1 MKTIG
6 EASPASTRV
15 RSGKRWATAD
25 EEHPR
30 QTGPR
35 LRRWVDSIGPAL
47 GWAYRRAQA
56 LPFVKAQIDR
66 TYARILAGAEAELK
80 PYRGR
85 FVTHERLPD
94 AGIGADDILT
104 EMRSIA
110 TEERDRWRQ
119 GYVSGAVYHGD
130 AEHTELLTRVYA
142 LHSQSNPLHAD
153 VWPSASKYEA
163 EIVSMTADLLGGA
176 ARASSTTRVCGTVT
190 SGGTESILLAMKAYR
205 DQARERRG
213 ISEPEIV
220 AAETAHTAFDKA
232 AQYFGIRRVNVPI
245 DSSYRAD
252 VAAMRAAVTK
262 NTIALIA
269 SAPAY
274 PHGVID
280 PVEAIAEVAREHR
293 IGLHVDACLG
303 GFVLPFARELG
314 YPVPPFDFSVPG
326 VTSMSADTHKYGYAS
341 KGTSVVLY
349 AGAELLH
356 HQYFIAT
363 DWPGGLYF
371 SPTLSGSRPGA
382 LSAACWAALVHLGR
396 SGYREATRKILETAA
411 QLRAGIA
418 RIPGL
423 RVLGEPLWVIAF
435 AADGFDIYRVLDAMG
450 RRGWSLNGLHRPA
463 CVHLCV
469 TLRQTEPGVAE
480 RFLSDLE
487 SSVADAR
494 RATPATPGLAPVYG
508 LAGTLPVRGA
518 VADLLRRYVDLLYKP

>member
-1 MKTIG
+1 MFG
-6 EASPASTRV
+6 SLNPV
-15 RSGKRWATAD
+15 L
-25 EEHPR
+25 
-30 QTGPR
+30 GP
-35 LRRWVDSIGPAL
+35 VVTPAL
-47 GWAYRRAQA
+47 TWAYRRARA
-56 LPFVKAQIDR
+56 LPFVKEGIER
-66 TYARILAGAEAELK
+66 TYAQVLSGAEAELR

-85 FVTHERLPD
+85 YTSHERLPD
-94 AGIGADDILT
+94 QGVDATALLA
-104 EMRSIA
+104 EMRDLA
-110 TEERDRWRQ
+110 QNEQARWQ
-119 GYVSGAVYHGD
+119 KGYVSGAVYHGS
-130 AEHTELLTRVYA
+130 AEHVELLSQVYA

-163 EIVSMTADLLGGA
+163 EIVSMTADLLGA
-176 ARASSTTRVCGTVT
+176 SARRSDTDHRVGGTVT

-205 DQARERRG
+205 DHARERRG
-213 ISEPEIV
+213 ITQPEIV
-220 AAETAHTAFDKA
+220 TPETAHTAFDKA
-232 AQYFGIRRVNVPI
+232 AEYFGIRRVNVPV
-245 DSSYRAD
+245 DAAYRAD
-252 VAAMRAAVTK
+252 VGAMRAAITSD
-262 NTIALIA
+262 TIALVA

-274 PHGVID
+274 PHGIID
-280 PVEAIAEVAREHR
+280 PVEELAAIASERGV
-293 IGLHVDACLG
+293 GLHVDACLG

-314 YPVPPFDFSVPG
+314 YPVPPFDFRVPG
-326 VTSMSADTHKYGYAS
+326 VTSMSVDTHKYGYAA

-349 AGAELLH
+349 AGTELLH

-382 LSAACWAALVHLGR
+382 LSAACWAALVHMGHA
-396 SGYREATRKILETAA
+396 GYLEATRKILETAA
-411 QLRAGIA
+411 QIRLGIN

-423 RVLGEPLWVIAF
+423 RVLGDPLWVIAF

-480 RFLSDLE
+480 RFLADLDL
-487 SSVADAR
+487 SVADAR
-494 RATPATPGLAPVYG
+494 RATRATPGLAPIYG

>member
-1 MKTIG
+1 MF
-6 EASPASTRV
+6 
-15 RSGKRWATAD
+15 
-25 EEHPR
+25 
-30 QTGPR
+30 
-35 LRRWVDSIGPAL
+35 DSIGPAL
-47 GWAYRRAQA
+47 GWAYRRAQS

-85 FVTHERLPD
+85 FATYERLPD
-94 AGIGADDILT
+94 SGVEAEAILK
-104 EMRSIA
+104 EMREIA
-110 TEERDRWRQ
+110 EHEGERWRD

-163 EIVSMTADLLGGA
+163 EIVSMTAHLLNGA
-176 ARASSTTRVCGTVT
+176 ARAGDPSGRVCGTVT

-205 DQARERRG
+205 DQAREQRG
-213 ISEPEIV
+213 VTEPELV

-232 AQYFGIRRVNVPI
+232 AQYFGIRRVNVPL
-245 DSSYRAD
+245 DASFRAD
-252 VAAMRAAVTK
+252 VGAMRAAITK
-262 NTIALIA
+262 NTIALVA

-280 PVEAIAEVAREHR
+280 PVEAIAELAREHR

-303 GFVLPFARELG
+303 AFVLPFARELG
-314 YPVPPFDFSVPG
+314 YPVPPFDFAVPG

-349 AGAELLH
+349 AGSELLH

-382 LSAACWAALVHLGR
+382 LSAACWASLVHVGR
-396 SGYREATRKILETAA
+396 AGYREATRQILDTAA
-411 QLRAGIA
+411 QIRAGIA

-435 AADGFDIYRVLDAMG
+435 AAEGFDIYRVLDAMN
-450 RRGWSLNGLHRPA
+450 RRGWSLNGLHRPP

-469 TLRQTEPGVAE
+469 TLRQAQPGVAE
-480 RFLSDLE
+480 RFLADLE
-487 SSVADAR
+487 QSVADAR
-494 RATPATPGLAPVYG
+494 EANAATPGLAPVYG
-508 LAGTLPVRGA
+508 LAGTLPLRGA
-518 VADLLRRYVDLLYKP
+518 VADLLRRYVDLLYKT

>member
-1 MKTIG
+1 M
-6 EASPASTRV
+6 
-15 RSGKRWATAD
+15 
-25 EEHPR
+25 
-30 QTGPR
+30 
-35 LRRWVDSIGPAL
+35 
-47 GWAYRRAQA
+47 
-56 LPFVKAQIDR
+56 KAQIDR
-66 TYARILAGAEAELK
+66 TYDRILAGAEAELK

-85 FVTHERLPD
+85 FATHERLPD
-94 AGIGADDILT
+94 TGIDADAILT
-104 EMRSIA
+104 EMREIVV
-110 TEERDRWRQ
+110 EERERWQQ

-130 AEHTELLTRVYA
+130 PEHTELLTRVYS

-163 EIVSMTADLLGGA
+163 EIVSMTADLLGAGARTAGA
-176 ARASSTTRVCGTVT
+176 AARVCGTVT

-205 DQARERRG
+205 DEARERRG
-213 ISEPEIV
+213 ITEPEIV

-232 AQYFGIRRVNVPI
+232 AQYFGIRRVNVPV

-252 VAAMRAAVTK
+252 VAAMRSAINK
-262 NTIALIA
+262 NTVALVA
-269 SAPAY
+269 SAPAF
-274 PHGVID
+274 PHGTID
-280 PVEAIAEVAREHR
+280 PVEAIAELAREHR
-293 IGLHVDACLG
+293 VGLHVDACLG

-314 YPVPPFDFSVPG
+314 YPVPAFDFSVPG

-349 AGAELLH
+349 ADPELLH

-382 LSAACWAALVHLGR
+382 LSAACWASLVHIGR
-396 SGYREATRKILETAA
+396 AGYRDATRKILETATRI
-411 QLRAGIA
+411 RAGIA

-435 AADGFDIYRVLDAMG
+435 AADGFDIYRVLDAMSH
-450 RRGWSLNGLHRPA
+450 RGWSLNGLHRPA

-480 RFLSDLE
+480 RFLEDLE
-487 SSVADAR
+487 RSVADAR
-494 RATPATPGLAPVYG
+494 KATRATPGLAPVYG
-508 LAGTLPVRGA
+508 LAGTLPLRGA